1 MNFNLYAQKFT
12 VGQNISALKK
22 TELLKMSFGTTVKIE
37 RKMFKKS
44 KL

>member
-1 MNFNLYAQKFT
+1 MNFNLYVQKFT

-37 RKMFKKS
+37 QKMFKKS